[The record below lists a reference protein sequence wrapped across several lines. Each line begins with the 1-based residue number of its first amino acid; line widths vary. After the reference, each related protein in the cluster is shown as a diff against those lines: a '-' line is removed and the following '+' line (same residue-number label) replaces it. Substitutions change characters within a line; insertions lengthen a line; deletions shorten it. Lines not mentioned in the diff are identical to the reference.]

1 MVLLRAWIIKP
12 NDLTQPFVMATP
24 SGETIQSTFW
34 FWDIPIFLNGCELS
48 VDVVVL
54 EMQDFVII
62 LGMDWLSKYHAS
74 IDCRRKSVLF
84 RPPGVESFEFKG
96 SLKELT
102 IPIISAL
109 QARKMLDGGCK
120 GFLSHNVDLSQE
132 DTSQALG
139 IPVMKNFLHVFPND
153 LPGLP
158 LDCQIEFV
166 IELLPGTVLVSR
178 SPYRMAPKELK

>member
-62 LGMDWLSKYHAS
+62 LGMDWLSKDHAT
-74 IDCRRKSVLF
+74 IDCRRKIVLF
-84 RPPGVESFEFKG
+84 RPQEQKAS
-96 SLKELT
+96 SLKGHL
-102 IPIISAL
+102 
-109 QARKMLDGGCK
+109 
-120 GFLSHNVDLSQE
+120 
-132 DTSQALG
+132 
-139 IPVMKNFLHVFPND
+139 
-153 LPGLP
+153 
-158 LDCQIEFV
+158 
-166 IELLPGTVLVSR
+166 R
-178 SPYRMAPKELK
+178 S